1 MRSLLEL
8 ATTCFERGVLP
19 ETPLAGFAIYQAA
32 LLGVY
37 AAHFGSSSGA
47 AAVDAD
53 ADAALCSPSG
63 QVAVRRALELLAA
76 MRHRL
81 PLAAGWLRTL
91 HRLHAFVGRA
101 RRPRKSEAGVVP
113 EAAVIRDAGGGGGGG
128 DELRLLDVLFAE
140 LGAPE
145 DQLADTATA
154 TAMVTAAA
162 VTANGD
168 EPPPVKSEA
177 SDERRDAWVPVNGH
191 QQQQQ
196 QQQQH
201 RDGNSATLR
210 PIEPDRAG
218 STSIAPTTTAPT
230 LPSILNLPP
239 ASPPAYAVS
248 CARPAPPHH
257 THPWPS
263 PAPSAATSSS
273 TSTSSSTPNTTTT
286 RPPPPFSSLLP
297 ALLPAAHAHTPFPA
311 PPLAAVQPA
320 AQPPAPPQHLLH
332 HHHHHHHHHHQH
344 QHQHQHQHHQHHQL
358 QLANAHARARLTPP
372 ESRAALSASPR
383 VVSPR
388 AVDAAGSVPPLAA
401 AADDVRAFMEGEGL
415 DTWAVRRGA
424 AAGWLGVLW
433 EGAVVR

>member
-1 MRSLLEL
+1 MYKTTLAAYALMHLLYFLAVIVLHRAHMPFLPLGAATTDSDHEPSAAPLLLPPLDEFWRDGARDAFRAARQLLEL

-81 PLAAGWLRTL
+81 PLAVGWLRTL

-113 EAAVIRDAGGGGGGG
+113 EAAVIRDAGGGGGG

-145 DQLADTATA
+145 DQLADTTA

-177 SDERRDAWVPVNGH
+177 SDERRDA
-191 QQQQQ
+191 
-196 QQQQH
+196 
-201 RDGNSATLR
+201 
-210 PIEPDRAG
+210 
-218 STSIAPTTTAPT
+218 
-230 LPSILNLPP
+230 
-239 ASPPAYAVS
+239 
-248 CARPAPPHH
+248 
-257 THPWPS
+257 
-263 PAPSAATSSS
+263 
-273 TSTSSSTPNTTTT
+273 
-286 RPPPPFSSLLP
+286 
-297 ALLPAAHAHTPFPA
+297 
-311 PPLAAVQPA
+311 
-320 AQPPAPPQHLLH
+320 
-332 HHHHHHHHHHQH
+332 
-344 QHQHQHQHHQHHQL
+344 
-358 QLANAHARARLTPP
+358 
-372 ESRAALSASPR
+372 
-383 VVSPR
+383 
-388 AVDAAGSVPPLAA
+388 
-401 AADDVRAFMEGEGL
+401 
-415 DTWAVRRGA
+415 
-424 AAGWLGVLW
+424 
-433 EGAVVR
+433 